1 MLENPRLATAYK
13 KVESNKKIKKK
24 KKGKR
29 GLTAVRKK
37 ANGGFLAGTGRQ
49 TGLPG
54 CSQALHE
61 ALNSLAVSLRQ

>member
-13 KVESNKKIKKK
+13 KVKSNKKKK

-61 ALNSLAVSLRQ
+61 ALNSVAVSLRQ